1 MATHLQE
8 TVVESLSLPDT
19 KSSLLVLVMLPCTA
33 GSVSVFEHPPP
44 RYLGAGGSP
53 MVPLGD
59 LFNCFSNTVPWP
71 KLTAWKPYRRSG
83 EGDQLQQVLTF
94 WKDQQYL

>member
-1 MATHLQE
+1 
-8 TVVESLSLPDT
+8 
-19 KSSLLVLVMLPCTA
+19 
-33 GSVSVFEHPPP
+33 
-44 RYLGAGGSP
+44 

-59 LFNCFSNTVPWP
+59 LFNCFSNTVPWS